1 MTEEEVKQ
9 KRNDHWQKTGGLAFT
24 RKDVKSWLIDHR
36 NAQIVAMGGVP
47 DPTWEPPA
55 STVGN
60 YYHLFTTDEEVA
72 LTQRAQGQT
81 NTRFAASNSE
91 KAAVC
96 LIVGEAYGK
105 YRIGEPPA
113 SHPMRKNPGTA
124 GAQELEALV
133 SKYYGDA
140 PAYTIHPANVN
151 NTDDTRLYVLKGAM
165 DRGKAHGGDEWA
177 AHQAG
182 LNVQQNSPKVR
193 DDLPV
198 VAAGLSV
205 KPTFTFSAGGF
216 VAPFY
221 VTVYGLTERELP
233 RAKTESGIR
242 IVEMKGFCVGSSVG
256 KCNAMQCLILFAF
269 ICHACCVPLT

>member
-1 MTEEEVKQ
+1 MSINVFCITCLCVCVLMYLCIDRYLSPLLKIYCQFPVHVNHRKEWGSDQLGGAASIMTEEEVKQ

-96 LIVGEAYGK
+96 LSDCWGGVWKISYRRTSGES
-105 YRIGEPPA
+105 
-113 SHPMRKNPGTA
+113 SHAKESWYSGR
-124 GAQELEALV
+124 
-133 SKYYGDA
+133 S
-140 PAYTIHPANVN
+140 
-151 NTDDTRLYVLKGAM
+151 R
-165 DRGKAHGGDEWA
+165 
-177 AHQAG
+177 
-182 LNVQQNSPKVR
+182 
-193 DDLPV
+193 
-198 VAAGLSV
+198 
-205 KPTFTFSAGGF
+205 AGGS
-216 VAPFY
+216 
-221 VTVYGLTERELP
+221 GEQILRR
-233 RAKTESGIR
+233 RASIHNPSCQR
-242 IVEMKGFCVGSSVG
+242 
-256 KCNAMQCLILFAF
+256 
-269 ICHACCVPLT
+269 